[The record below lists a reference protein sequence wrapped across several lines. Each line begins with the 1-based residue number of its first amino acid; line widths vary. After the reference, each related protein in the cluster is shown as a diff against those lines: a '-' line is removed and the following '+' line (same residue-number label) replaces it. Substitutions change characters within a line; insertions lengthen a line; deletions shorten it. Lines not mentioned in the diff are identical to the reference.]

1 MDKELSVT
9 FPQLGMIA
17 ATRGAAGVG
26 AGLLIANMLSRTQR
40 KKVGLPLLALGAL
53 STIPI
58 ALYLF
63 RSKKQEMEH

>member
-40 KKVGLPLLALGAL
+40 KKVGLPLLAFGAL

-63 RSKKQEMEH
+63 RSKKQETEH